1 MGWGGGRVEEGAD
14 NTYLLSKRNSISKL
28 QLISY
33 KCMCLWR
40 QLKSSLHLLS
50 KWRAAFELCIL
61 VWRPSLIANGG
72 HRLCSFMFLREVSR
86 GTAVILVHSRVGT
99 YSAHSL
105 IWANQVIKCS
115 VAMWADT
122 FGNLTLGVLV
132 CGCTYALLV
141 HCTGLCCLLWP
152 VQTHQTGLTSII
164 QSPTNPCMGTVS
176 WRRCYWEG
184 QSSVVV
190 WSRTKK
196 SAFIV

>member
-28 QLISY
+28 HLISY

-40 QLKSSLHLLS
+40 QLKSSLHLLP

-72 HRLCSFMFLREVSR
+72 HRLCSFMFLRQVSR
-86 GTAVILVHSRVGT
+86 GTAVILVRSHVGT
-99 YSAHSL
+99 SLAHSL
-105 IWANQVIKCS
+105 IYANQVIKCS

-132 CGCTYALLV
+132 CGCICSVGTLYWIVLSVMAGPNTSDWSNLYY
-141 HCTGLCCLLWP
+141 P
-152 VQTHQTGLTSII
+152 VTD
-164 QSPTNPCMGTVS
+164 
-176 WRRCYWEG
+176 
-184 QSSVVV
+184 
-190 WSRTKK
+190 K
-196 SAFIV
+196 SLAWVQ